1 MSPLWVVPRDR
12 LSRSLLM
19 DGREPSPTLGGSMTT
34 TPTERPAPD
43 ATAPPTPVD
52 ADGTDATPTREDSP
66 VGREPEQPTPE
77 DPLRGSRTS
86 GAWIGLAVVAILLVL
101 LIIFIAQNTQKVQV
115 AFLGWEGQTPLAVAL
130 LAAVV
135 TGLVVAAIAGSLR
148 ILQLRRRVKRSAR

>member
-1 MSPLWVVPRDR
+1 
-12 LSRSLLM
+12 
-19 DGREPSPTLGGSMTT
+19 MTT
-34 TPTERPAPD
+34 TPPERPAPD
-43 ATAPPTPVD
+43 ATATPPPAN
-52 ADGTDATPTREDSP
+52 ADPTDATPTSEDTP
-66 VGREPEQPTPE
+66 VGREPEPPTPE

-130 LAAVV
+130 LASVV

>member
-1 MSPLWVVPRDR
+1 M
-12 LSRSLLM
+12 
-19 DGREPSPTLGGSMTT
+19 
-34 TPTERPAPD
+34 
-43 ATAPPTPVD
+43 
-52 ADGTDATPTREDSP
+52 
-66 VGREPEQPTPE
+66 
-77 DPLRGSRTS
+77 
-86 GAWIGLAVVAILLVL
+86 VAILLVL